1 MRKYRLHDTTRGL
14 MTVAAVAIAG
24 LLLWLATR
32 VGQETTGRFWA
43 SMGIVAGAGVGF
55 ALLQAIGGWTK
66 GLRLRIS
73 LGTVLLGFVP
83 SLVLV
88 GWILLATQPG
98 SGWHE
103 GRFAS
108 WSSSIGVLDVVH
120 DLGLW
125 HGVLAFGLGIVF
137 GLSLDVVPA
146 AGEVVVLDEATP
158 AKNDVVV
165 VDDEPTAVRDRWVA
179 DEPLAAERDAALAAE
194 PHTVVVGPVDDDR

>member
-14 MTVAAVAIAG
+14 MTVAAVGIAG

-32 VGQETTGRFWA
+32 VGQQTTGRFWA

-66 GLRLRIS
+66 GLRLRVS
-73 LGTVLLGFVP
+73 PGTLLLGFLP

-103 GRFAS
+103 ARFAS

-125 HGVLAFGLGIVF
+125 HGVLAFGLGIVL
-137 GLSLDVVPA
+137 GLSLDAVPA
-146 AGEVVVLDEATP
+146 AGEIVVIDEATP
-158 AKNDVVV
+158 AVSNVVV
-165 VDDEPTAVRDRWVA
+165 ADDEAAPAADRWAA